1 MREQLIQ
8 YVQLLF
14 AGAADCDDTRQEI
27 LQNTLD
33 RYDDLI
39 AAGKTPE
46 AAYRLAIMGI
56 GDINEILGRAPGAAP
71 CPPRQSSR
79 RSMTPPQRSSSA
91 PSRLDCTFS
100 APSRCS
106 F

>member
-56 GDINEILGRAPGAAP
+56 GDINEILGRAPVPLP
-71 CPPRQSSR
+71 CPPRRSSR
-79 RSMTPPQRSSSA
+79 RSRTPRLRSFSA

>member
-33 RYDDLI
+33 RYDDLV

-56 GDINEILGRAPGAAP
+56 GDINEILGKAPGAAP
-71 CPPRQSSR
+71 LPARQPSR

-91 PSRLDCTFS
+91 PSRLDCTSS